1 LKIDCHGSFW
11 HSLSWWLHSD
21 PEEQQQLIQ
30 LPNCMAGRLRESL
43 LVVLLLLATALSLGL
58 SSGTLLQQDDARFPN
73 DAQAP
78 FVLSHIST
86 STRYNDAVQS
96 QGDSIPSSLPEPP
109 LDTCKPVQL
118 NLVARHGARDPT
130 KKRARQLQKV
140 VVSLKAA
147 ADSLLVKQGQICEEN
162 HQRRHTA
169 SQAAPRPCKQDGN
182 SEALSS
188 GPPNWIQG
196 YVVPWEGRDPVGY
209 LVPGGEEEM
218 YDLAKRWKAR
228 MPDVLDQEY
237 HPNRYGIFGTQVS
250 IAFFYTIPDTV

>member
-1 LKIDCHGSFW
+1 
-11 HSLSWWLHSD
+11 
-21 PEEQQQLIQ
+21 
-30 LPNCMAGRLRESL
+30 MAGRLRESL
-43 LVVLLLLATALSLGL
+43 LVMLLLLATALSLGL
-58 SSGTLLQQDDARFPN
+58 SSGTLLQQNDTLFPDDAPV
-73 DAQAP
+73 P

-86 STRYNDAVQS
+86 STRYKDAVQS
-96 QGDSIPSSLPEPP
+96 QGDNLPSSLPEPP

-147 ADSLLVKQGQICEEN
+147 ADTLLVKQGQICEEN
-162 HQRRHTA
+162 HQRSQTA
-169 SQAAPRPCKQDGN
+169 SQAAPLPCKQDGSN
-182 SEALSS
+182 EESSS
-188 GPPNWIQG
+188 GPPNWIQS

-228 MPDVLDQEY
+228 MPEVLDQAY
-237 HPNRYGIFGTQVS
+237 HPNRYSIFGTQVS
-250 IAFFYTIPDTV
+250 IAFFYTVPETV